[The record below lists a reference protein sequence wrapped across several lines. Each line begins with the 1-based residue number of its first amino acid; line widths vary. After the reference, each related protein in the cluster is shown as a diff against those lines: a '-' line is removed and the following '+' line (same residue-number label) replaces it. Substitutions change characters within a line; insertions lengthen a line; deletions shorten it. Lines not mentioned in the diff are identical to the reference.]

1 MGKHLKIKSLFFF
14 ILLLPLLSDI
24 SGYLQVSSYMADFHD
39 TQNLLQVARIRVKFE
54 TSIFGLSAKLHLE
67 QGAFSS
73 PSYYQPLLTGSFLDE
88 ANPLYFYKGKNERV
102 YAYLDRASLG
112 YEGSWFSFTLGRDR
126 FPWGKSRLFS
136 VLDLFNPYE
145 PFALSKEER
154 QGVNG
159 ARARIYFS
167 GFSWAEAVY
176 VKRKEGKIY
185 GTSVFFSI
193 SSFDFQIGAGQ
204 YYGTEFLGGAFE
216 GDIKGVGL
224 RGEILKVKGRRAE
237 YTLGFD
243 FQASSKVYVLG
254 EFLQSRGTLFPEIK
268 LYTLSSSLELTPL
281 LKLNFTGV
289 YTRPEGKIALV
300 SLTYS
305 LEENLDLQFS
315 LLYSTK
321 DSYWALPRIVGTST
335 KLYF

>member
-1 MGKHLKIKSLFFF
+1 MRIKSLFFF
-14 ILLLPLLSDI
+14 IFLLPLLSDI
-24 SGYLQVSSYMADFHD
+24 SGYLQVSSYMSDFND
-39 TQNLLQVARIRVKFE
+39 TQDLLQLARIRIKFE

-67 QGAFSS
+67 EGAFSS
-73 PSYYQPLLTGSFLDE
+73 PPYYQPLLTGSFLDE
-88 ANPLYFYKGKNERV
+88 ADPLYFYKGENERV
-102 YAYLDRASLG
+102 YAYMDRASLG
-112 YEGSWFSFTLGRDR
+112 YEGSRFSFTVGRDR
-126 FPWGKSRLFS
+126 FPWGKARLFS

-159 ARARIYFS
+159 ARARMYFS

-176 VKRKEGKIY
+176 VKRKAGEIY

-193 SSFDFQIGAGQ
+193 SSFDFQLGAGR
-204 YYGTEFLGGAFE
+204 YLGAEFLGGAFE
-216 GDIKGVGL
+216 GDFKGVGL
-224 RGEILKVKGRRAE
+224 RGEILKVKGRKAE

-243 FQASSKVYVLG
+243 FQANPKVYVLG

-289 YTRPEGKIALV
+289 YTRPEGKIAMI

-315 LLYSTK
+315 LLYSTE
-321 DSYWALPRIVGTST
+321 DSYWVIPRIIGTST
-335 KLYF
+335 KFYF